1 VSGSKRRPL
10 ERLGLWT
17 ASIAL
22 FLVIWQAVGASEA
35 VFAIEP
41 PSEVFPVLLEELGDG
56 ELVTALLGTLRL
68 AAVGLIAGIVVG
80 IPLGLVTGSSRRA
93 AWALDPLLNAGFAT
107 PMAIIL
113 PVIGLYLGL
122 TFDAKVF
129 VVFLFCVFVI
139 AINTAGGVRSVAPD
153 LRELGKSFRLP
164 RRHVA
169 TRIVLRGAS
178 PQLLTG
184 VRIAVSRAVQGAVLA
199 DLFLE
204 ADYLGLYLIEAGSTF
219 DVSVLLAGVFAIT
232 VVAAGLMALAHALEN
247 WLLRWKL
254 TD

>member
-1 VSGSKRRPL
+1 MSGAGRRPV

-17 ASIAL
+17 ASIGL
-22 FLVIWQAVGASEA
+22 FLAIWQVVGASEA

-41 PSEVFPVLLEELGDG
+41 PTEVFPVLWEELTEG
-56 ELVTALLGTLRL
+56 ELVSAMLGTLRL
-68 AAVGLIAGIVVG
+68 AAVGLIAGIAVG
-80 IPLGLVTGSSRRA
+80 IPVGLLTGSSKRA

-107 PMAIIL
+107 PMAMIL

-139 AINTAGGVRSVAPD
+139 AINTAGGVRSVSPD
-153 LRELGKSFRLP
+153 LRDLGKSFRLG
-164 RRHVA
+164 RRQIA

-178 PQLLTG
+178 PQMLTG
-184 VRIAVSRAVQGAVLA
+184 LRIAVSRAVQGAVLA
-199 DLFLE
+199 DLFLQ